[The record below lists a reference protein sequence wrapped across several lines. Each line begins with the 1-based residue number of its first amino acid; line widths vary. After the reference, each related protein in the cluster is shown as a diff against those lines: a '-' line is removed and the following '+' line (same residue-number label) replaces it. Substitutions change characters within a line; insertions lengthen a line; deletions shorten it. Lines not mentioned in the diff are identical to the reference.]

1 MVMRSLPNSLLI
13 IVIISFL
20 SSCASNEPTSVV
32 TSSKVSQAAAL
43 SPMAAVPNETMPLR
57 TAPIPAFKPKPPKR
71 VATAADYREV
81 GVASWY
87 GRPFHGRR
95 TASGRI
101 YDMHAMT
108 AAHRTLPLGTRLR
121 VTNLANRRS
130 TVVVVND
137 RGPYVK
143 GRIIDVSMR
152 VAAVLG
158 FKRRGVAKV
167 RLEIVV

>member
-1 MVMRSLPNSLLI
+1 M
-13 IVIISFL
+13 
-20 SSCASNEPTSVV
+20 
-32 TSSKVSQAAAL
+32 KVSAPIAT
-43 SPMAAVPNETMPLR
+43 SPMAAVPNETMPIR
-57 TAPIPAFKPKPPKR
+57 TAPIPGFKPKPPRR
-71 VATAADYREV
+71 VETAAAYREV

-158 FKRRGVAKV
+158 FKRRGTAKV